1 MQDHSFLYTRTPLF
15 IYNWYIRG
23 GHAYMRVHGGLVYKG
38 GGLVYMKGG
47 ALVYKGGGSCI

>member
-23 GHAYMRVHGGLVYKG
+23 GGLVYEGGGLVYK
-38 GGLVYMKGG
+38 KGG
-47 ALVYKGGGSCI
+47 SIVYKGGGS